1 MSKFRK
7 SASREVPALNTASL
21 PDLIFTILFFFMIV
35 TNMRS
40 VPVMTQFELPTATE
54 LQKLKEKSLLI
65 YIMVGKSQG
74 SNSTKSA
81 NIHIQLN
88 SNFVSLEEM
97 PEHLQNLKKKVPAEE
112 QEKMVTVMKIDKDI
126 PMGLVNDIKQN
137 LREAKILTIHYSVEK
152 TRNKGVH

>member
-7 SASREVPALNTASL
+7 STSLEVPALNTAAL

-54 LQKLKEKSLLI
+54 LQKLKEKSLLV
-65 YIMVGKSQG
+65 YIMVGKPQG
-74 SNSTKSA
+74 YSTE
-81 NIHIQLN
+81 NETIRIQLN
-88 SNFVSLEEM
+88 SDFVLLEEI
-97 PEHLQNLKKKVPAEE
+97 PDHLLDLKKKIPAEE
-112 QEKMVTVMKIDKDI
+112 QEKMIAVLKIDKEI

-137 LREAKILTIHYSVEK
+137 LREANILMIHYSVEK
-152 TRNKGVH
+152 TRNIHLQ